1 MTIATNAALPA
12 PTETVTFFSVDDIL
26 TYVPFFADF
35 GPLNLGQVRRS
46 WRVEYSCRCCQFA
59 FSHRLIKITLSYTV
73 SQVLWDGQAAA
84 ACNQR

>member
-12 PTETVTFFSVDDIL
+12 PTETVDFFSVDDIL

-46 WRVEYSCRCCQFA
+46 WRVEPRHFTYM
-59 FSHRLIKITLSYTV
+59 H
-73 SQVLWDGQAAA
+73 
-84 ACNQR
+84 